1 MGWFSRKAAPVEQ
14 RSVQVAQSSQSFFEL
29 IGVGGQNTASGIA
42 VTVDSALSVP
52 AIFAAVNFISGT
64 FAGLPL
70 NLFQRDGDK
79 RQKVSGTPLAV
90 LLHDAVNDEL
100 SSFEW
105 RKSLLGEVLT
115 GGRSCTFIERNGA
128 GTITNL
134 WPLDPTKVTVKR
146 GPDGRKTYEYRPMSA
161 SVLIYSAAEI
171 IDIPFMLKSDGLGHR
186 GPVATNKDVI
196 ALSIAATRFGSRF
209 FQNGGVPPFAITG
222 KFQSGQAMAR
232 AAEDLATAVK
242 KAAKE
247 ERQALMLPEGLDI
260 KSIGIDAEKSQL
272 VELKRFLTEEFAR
285 IYSIPPTFLQD
296 LSNGTFSNT
305 EQQDLHFVKHTIK
318 RWVEAFE
325 QELNLKLFGR
335 GKREFF
341 VEMNMDGLL
350 RGDFKTR
357 MEGYSVAIQTAQMTP
372 NEARRLENRPDDPAG
387 DVLLVQGATVPVAQ
401 QINGGAGPQKD
412 GATDA

>member
-1 MGWFSRKAAPVEQ
+1 MGWFSRKAAAAEQ
-14 RSVQVAQSSQSFFEL
+14 RSVQVAQSNENFLEL
-29 IGVGGQNTASGIA
+29 IGIGGQNTASGIA

-79 RQKVSGTPLAV
+79 RQRVSGTPLAV

-105 RKSLLGEVLT
+105 RKCLMGEVLT
-115 GGRSCTFIERNGA
+115 GGRSCSFIERNAA
-128 GTITNL
+128 GMITNL

-146 GPDGRKTYEYRPMSA
+146 SAEGRKTYEYRSGGGG
-161 SVLIYSAAEI
+161 LLTYNAAEI

-186 GPVATNKDVI
+186 GPIATNRDVI

-209 FQNGGVPPFAITG
+209 FQNGGVPPFAIMG
-222 KFQSGQAMAR
+222 KFQSGQAMNR
-232 AAEDLATAVK
+232 AADDVASAVK

-247 ERQALMLPEGLDI
+247 ERQALILPEGLDI
-260 KSIGIDAEKSQL
+260 KSIGVDAEKSQL

-335 GKREFF
+335 GNRDFF

-372 NEARRLENRPDDPAG
+372 NEARRLENRADDPAG

-401 QINGGAGPQKD
+401 QITGGKAPQKD
-412 GATDA
+412 GAANG